1 MEESAIMLDGAYGD
15 ADDTEDAD
23 LLELVLN
30 APTHFQDSCILFC
43 ERADACY
50 KKAMANSEG
59 VVLGDDVARFLNGI
73 SLQRAEDLMNGQKPA
88 TASEKDLLARLQSQL
103 PALP

>member
-1 MEESAIMLDGAYGD
+1 MLDGAYGD
-15 ADDTEDAD
+15 AEDTEDAD

-30 APTHFQDSCILFC
+30 APTHFQDSCISFC

-73 SLQRAEDLMNGQKPA
+73 PLQRAEDLMNGQKPA

>member
-1 MEESAIMLDGAYGD
+1 MVGITIASVGGVVTPGQKLMDIVPD
-15 ADDTEDAD
+15 
-23 LLELVLN
+23 
-30 APTHFQDSCILFC
+30 
-43 ERADACY
+43 
-50 KKAMANSEG
+50 SEG

>member
-1 MEESAIMLDGAYGD
+1 
-15 ADDTEDAD
+15 
-23 LLELVLN
+23 
-30 APTHFQDSCILFC
+30 
-43 ERADACY
+43 
-50 KKAMANSEG
+50 MANSEG

-88 TASEKDLLARLQSQL
+88 TAAEKDLLARLQSQL